1 MASVARSCLVTT
13 RLRTTFMPSSSA
25 VGIAGDTTSSTFLV
39 TPSSASRPKTVELV
53 EVTVRVLPSATKV
66 TFFGVVTA
74 RVRPPRPSGW
84 EREAE
89 STAPSAR
96 MPRSCSA
103 ESTLVA
109 VVQYSLVFP
118 STVTVSLRP

>member
-1 MASVARSCLVTT
+1 M
-13 RLRTTFMPSSSA
+13 SSSC
-25 VGIAGDTTSSTFLV
+25 LV

-53 EVTVRVLPSATKV
+53 VVTVRVLPSATKV

-84 EREAE
+84 EREAD

-96 MPRSCSA
+96 MPRSVRA
-103 ESTLVA
+103 ASTVVA
-109 VVQYSLVFP
+109 VVQYSLVTP

>member
-1 MASVARSCLVTT
+1 
-13 RLRTTFMPSSSA
+13 MPSSSA
-25 VGIAGDTTSSTFLV
+25 VGIAGDTRSSSFFT
-39 TPSSASRPKTVELV
+39 TPSSDSRPNTVVLV

-84 EREAE
+84 ERDAD

-96 MPRSCSA
+96 MPRSFSA
-103 ESTLVA
+103 LSTVAA
-109 VVQYSLVFP
+109 VVQYSLVAP

>member
-1 MASVARSCLVTT
+1 MVT
-13 RLRTTFMPSSSA
+13 RLSTTFMPSSSA
-25 VGIAGDTTSSTFLV
+25 VGMAGVTMSSTFLT
-39 TPSSASRPKTVELV
+39 TPSSASRPNTVV
-53 EVTVRVLPSATKV
+53 PVVVTVRFLPSATRT

-74 RVRPPRPSGW
+74 RVRPPRPSGC

-96 MPRSCSA
+96 MPRSFRA
-103 ESTLVA
+103 ESTVVA
-109 VVQYSLVFP
+109 VVQYSLVAP